1 MRYYTS
7 KITSFYKQQKEK
19 YDSIVITRYIS
30 FLDTYE
36 ISLEESLKA
45 LSNVFSQQ
53 GYAYNLNDSGPPK
66 VKQMIKSKNMN

>member
-36 ISLEESLKA
+36 ISLEESIKA
-45 LSNVFSQQ
+45 LSNVFS
-53 GYAYNLNDSGPPK
+53 
-66 VKQMIKSKNMN
+66 